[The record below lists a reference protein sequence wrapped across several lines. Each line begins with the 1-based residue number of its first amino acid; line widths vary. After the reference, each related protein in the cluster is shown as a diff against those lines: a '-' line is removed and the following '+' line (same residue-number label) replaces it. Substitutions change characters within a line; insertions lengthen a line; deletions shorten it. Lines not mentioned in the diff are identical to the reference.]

1 VYGGQSQDCSPT
13 RYQIGC
19 GNRYH
24 SNFCSFIKKLQY
36 LRKYKK
42 EVIAVASVKILSVSE
57 LNQYLK
63 TLLETNSLLKNLT
76 IQGELS
82 NVKRAAS
89 GHLYFS
95 LKDSGSKID
104 CVMFRNAAAGLKF
117 LPREGQ
123 QVTLRGSLGIYLP
136 SGQYQVTVRTME
148 PQGVGDLFQAYLAL
162 KSELEELGYFDSE
175 RKKKLPEII
184 SRVGLV
190 TSPTGAAVR
199 DMISIIKRRNPLIDI
214 VIYPSLVQGDEAPQS
229 LIAGIRTFNER
240 QAVDVI
246 VIGRGGGSIEDLWA
260 FNDRKLARAIYES
273 ELPVISAVGHEID
286 YTIADFVSDL
296 RAPTPSG
303 AAELLAEETMSI
315 MQNLMQLKSRM
326 VQSITARIAAN
337 RKLLQES
344 KKDMVRFRPLERI
357 GDTRLN
363 LDALQ
368 ERMLRALKGRLKNE
382 KLLLGNL
389 ETRLKAASPLNVLKK
404 GYVRVMDQNGMPVAS
419 VAGLTVDQRIC
430 LRFADGE
437 AVASIQSIKEN

>member
-1 VYGGQSQDCSPT
+1 M
-13 RYQIGC
+13 
-19 GNRYH
+19 
-24 SNFCSFIKKLQY
+24 
-36 LRKYKK
+36 
-42 EVIAVASVKILSVSE
+42 ASVKILSVSE

-95 LKDSGSKID
+95 LKDPGSKID

-117 LPREGQ
+117 LPKEGQ

-136 SGQYQVTVRTME
+136 SGQYQVTVRSME

-162 KSELEELGYFDSE
+162 KSELEEKGYFEPE

-190 TSPTGAAVR
+190 TSPTGAAVK

-214 VIYPSLVQGDEAPQS
+214 VIYPSLVQGDEAPKN
-229 LIAGIRTFNER
+229 LIQGIKTFNEL
-240 QAVDVI
+240 QSVDVI

-260 FNDRKLARAIYES
+260 FNDRNLAKAIYES
-273 ELPVISAVGHEID
+273 DLPVVSAVGHEID
-286 YTIADFVSDL
+286 YTISDFVADL

-303 AAELLAEETMSI
+303 AAELVAEETMS
-315 MQNLMQLKSRM
+315 MMRALVLLKSRM
-326 VQSITARIAAN
+326 GQSMQARITAN
-337 RKLLQES
+337 RDVLLGM
-344 KKDMVRFRPLERI
+344 KKAFMRFRPRERI
-357 GDTRLN
+357 GDTRLSI
-363 LDALQ
+363 DAIQ
-368 ERMLRALKGRLKNE
+368 ERMSRSVKRRLKDE
-382 KLLLGNL
+382 RRQLSNL
-389 ETRLKAASPLNVLKK
+389 ESRLGAMNPIKVLKK
-404 GYVRVMDQNGMPVAS
+404 GYVRVTDEKGIPVGS
-419 VAGLTVDQRIC
+419 VAGLNVDQRIH

>member
-1 VYGGQSQDCSPT
+1 M
-13 RYQIGC
+13 
-19 GNRYH
+19 
-24 SNFCSFIKKLQY
+24 
-36 LRKYKK
+36 
-42 EVIAVASVKILSVSE
+42 ASVKILSVSE

-95 LKDSGSKID
+95 LKDPGSKID

-117 LPREGQ
+117 LPKEGQ

-136 SGQYQVTVRTME
+136 SGQYQVTVRSME
-148 PQGVGDLFQAYLAL
+148 PQGIGDLFQAYLAL
-162 KSELEELGYFDSE
+162 KSELEEKGYFEPE

-190 TSPTGAAVR
+190 TSPTGAAVK

-214 VIYPSLVQGDEAPQS
+214 VIYPSLVQGDEAPKN
-229 LIAGIRTFNER
+229 LIQGIKTFNEL
-240 QAVDVI
+240 QSVDVI

-260 FNDRKLARAIYES
+260 FNDRNLAKAIYES
-273 ELPVISAVGHEID
+273 DLPVVSAVGHEID
-286 YTIADFVSDL
+286 YTISDFVADL

-303 AAELLAEETMSI
+303 AAELVAEETMS
-315 MQNLMQLKSRM
+315 MMRALVLLKSRM
-326 VQSITARIAAN
+326 GQSMQARITAN
-337 RKLLQES
+337 RDVLLGM
-344 KKDMVRFRPLERI
+344 KKAFMRFRPRERI
-357 GDTRLN
+357 GDTRLSI
-363 LDALQ
+363 DAIQ
-368 ERMLRALKGRLKNE
+368 ERMSRSIKRRLKDE
-382 KLLLGNL
+382 RRQLSNL
-389 ETRLKAASPLNVLKK
+389 ESRLEAMNPIKVLKK
-404 GYVRVMDQNGMPVAS
+404 GYVRVTDEKGIPVGS
-419 VAGLTVDQRIC
+419 VAGLNVDQRIH

>member
-1 VYGGQSQDCSPT
+1 M
-13 RYQIGC
+13 
-19 GNRYH
+19 
-24 SNFCSFIKKLQY
+24 
-36 LRKYKK
+36 
-42 EVIAVASVKILSVSE
+42 ASVKILSVSE

-95 LKDSGSKID
+95 LKDPGSKID

-117 LPREGQ
+117 LPKEGQ

-136 SGQYQVTVRTME
+136 SGQYQVTVRSME
-148 PQGVGDLFQAYLAL
+148 PHGVGDLFQAYLAL
-162 KSELEELGYFDSE
+162 KSELEEKGYFEPE

-190 TSPTGAAVR
+190 TSPTGAAVK

-214 VIYPSLVQGDEAPQS
+214 VIYPSLVQGDEAPKN
-229 LIAGIRTFNER
+229 LIQGIKTFNEL
-240 QAVDVI
+240 QSVDVI

-260 FNDRKLARAIYES
+260 FNDRNLAKAIYES
-273 ELPVISAVGHEID
+273 DLPVVSAVGHEID
-286 YTIADFVSDL
+286 YTISDFVADL

-303 AAELLAEETMSI
+303 AAELVAEETMS
-315 MQNLMQLKSRM
+315 MMRALVLLKSRM
-326 VQSITARIAAN
+326 GQSMQARITAN
-337 RKLLQES
+337 RDVLLGM
-344 KKDMVRFRPLERI
+344 KKAFMRFRPRERI
-357 GDTRLN
+357 GDTRLSI
-363 LDALQ
+363 DAIQ
-368 ERMLRALKGRLKNE
+368 ERMSRSIKRRLKDE
-382 KLLLGNL
+382 RRQLSNL
-389 ETRLKAASPLNVLKK
+389 ESRLEAMNPIKVLKK
-404 GYVRVMDQNGMPVAS
+404 GYVRVTDEKGIPVGS
-419 VAGLTVDQRIC
+419 VAGLNVDQRIH

>member
-1 VYGGQSQDCSPT
+1 M
-13 RYQIGC
+13 
-19 GNRYH
+19 
-24 SNFCSFIKKLQY
+24 
-36 LRKYKK
+36 
-42 EVIAVASVKILSVSE
+42 ASVKILSVSE

-95 LKDSGSKID
+95 LKDPGSKID

-117 LPREGQ
+117 LPKEGK

-136 SGQYQVTVRTME
+136 SGQYQVTVRSME

-162 KSELEELGYFDSE
+162 KSELEEKGYFEPD

-190 TSPTGAAVR
+190 TSPTGAAVK

-214 VIYPSLVQGDEAPQS
+214 VIYPSLVQGDEAPKN
-229 LIAGIRTFNER
+229 LIQGIKTFNEL
-240 QAVDVI
+240 QSVDVI

-260 FNDRKLARAIYES
+260 FNDRNLAKAIYES
-273 ELPVISAVGHEID
+273 DLPVVSAVGHEID
-286 YTIADFVSDL
+286 YTISDFVADL

-303 AAELLAEETMSI
+303 AAELVAEETMS
-315 MQNLMQLKSRM
+315 MMRALVLLKSRM
-326 VQSITARIAAN
+326 GQSMQARITAN
-337 RKLLQES
+337 RDVLLGM
-344 KKDMVRFRPLERI
+344 KKAFMRFRPRERI
-357 GDTRLN
+357 GDTRLSI
-363 LDALQ
+363 DAIQ
-368 ERMLRALKGRLKNE
+368 ERMSRSIKRRLKDE
-382 KLLLGNL
+382 RRQLSNL
-389 ETRLKAASPLNVLKK
+389 ESRLEAMNPIKVLKK
-404 GYVRVMDQNGMPVAS
+404 GYVRVTDEKGIPVGS
-419 VAGLTVDQRIC
+419 VAGLNVDQRIH